1 MSDFSS
7 IFDENV
13 KSYQDA
19 FSDIRNGVI
28 TLPTFLLIKEQSI
41 LNALDDAKLTKNI
54 DWRKEVMQLITKNN
68 ILGKIKKLTKQ
79 SYIANIDFWKN
90 IMKIDNEL
98 LFSTYLLLLK
108 NKYFNEFKKQ
118 NKIN

>member
-68 ILGKIKKLTKQ
+68 ILGKIKKLTNFHKV
-79 SYIANIDFWKN
+79 IKN
-90 IMKIDNEL
+90 LK
-98 LFSTYLLLLK
+98 SKKK
-108 NKYFNEFKKQ
+108 NKKNLFLIIVF
-118 NKIN
+118 IT